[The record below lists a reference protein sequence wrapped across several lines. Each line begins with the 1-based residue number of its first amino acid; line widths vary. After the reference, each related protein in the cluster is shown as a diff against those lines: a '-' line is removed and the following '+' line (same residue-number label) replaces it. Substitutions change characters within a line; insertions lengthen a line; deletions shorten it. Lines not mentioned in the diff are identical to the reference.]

1 MLRCMSGR
9 GPFRRRSGPPSD
21 DLGLGLKTGS
31 RRGVNKDGSFNLRRI
46 GSPRFRPYELYHQLI
61 TMSLP
66 RFAAVL
72 VGGYFAANA
81 CFAALYMAL
90 GLENFARPG
99 DAAPVAGF
107 LDAFFFS
114 AQTLTTV
121 GYGHIYPNSPAAS
134 AVAAVESMTG
144 LLGFALACG
153 LLYGRFSRPHARIL
167 FSRQGVIAPYRGL
180 TGFMFRIVNERHN
193 QLIEVEASVSLS
205 MRDPETGARTYAA
218 LPLERSR
225 INLFPSNWT
234 IVHPIDGES
243 PLDAMTEVDLKAAD
257 AEFIVLI
264 KAFDDTF
271 AQTVYARSSYK
282 ADEVAWGARFAP
294 MVELPADGMA
304 VLDLALLD
312 TLEAV
317 ALPSSEARGTADGVA
332 AP

>member
-1 MLRCMSGR
+1 MLRSMPPNS
-9 GPFRRRSGPPSD
+9 PFRRRTGLPSD
-21 DLGLGLKTGS
+21 DLGLGLKAGL
-31 RRGVNKDGSFNLRRI
+31 RRGVNKDGTFNLRRV

-61 TMSLP
+61 AMPLP
-66 RFAAVL
+66 RFIGIL
-72 VGGYFAANA
+72 LGGYLLANL
-81 CFAALYMAL
+81 CFGSLYTLL
-90 GLENFARPG
+90 GLEHFAKASG
-99 DAAPVAGF
+99 APMGF

-121 GYGHIYPNSPAAS
+121 GYGHIYPTGTLSS
-134 AVAAVESMTG
+134 ILAAVESLVG
-144 LLGFALACG
+144 LLAFAVATG

-167 FSRQGVIAPYRGL
+167 FSHQGVMAPYRGVSA
-180 TGFMFRIVNERHN
+180 FMFRIVNERHN
-193 QLIEVEASVSLS
+193 QLIEVEANVTLSLQ
-205 MRDPETGARTYAA
+205 DPGSGTRSFSA

-234 IVHPIDGES
+234 IVHPVDAES
-243 PLDAMTEVDLKAAD
+243 PLAGMSEADLRAAD

-282 ADEVAWGARFAP
+282 AEEVVWGARFAP
-294 MVELPADGMA
+294 MVAMPAAGMA

-312 TLEAV
+312 TLQPAD
-317 ALPSSEARGTADGVA
+317 LP